1 MPIQRIGQFNFLI
14 SLWKGLRYGSKRDFN
29 KIAKDAGPASLSNR
43 IGSFA
48 CLFRPAFQ
56 ARLYSSTTVCDFNS
70 QTVLSNRLQGNH
82 SPVKRL
88 ARVAKNA
95 QTGQTAALYNG
106 PEGPSE
112 AAKKRAF
119 ERLQAAIFK
128 YATKV
133 GLIQKPAETSIDS
146 TGLESHFVSRHFL
159 MRRGKRTQR
168 YRRWTKLTIVC
179 EHNNHL
185 IVGATVGIGPN
196 NDAPS
201 LPETVH
207 QAVKHIP
214 IGQLLADSGYDS
226 ENNHRYCREELG
238 IPSTVIAI
246 NDRYYKGGPLQGRY
260 RKQMKK
266 HFPKS
271 KFGQRWQVESVFS
284 RFKRRLGYALRS
296 HSHAAR
302 KVECQVRVLTYNL
315 MILYL
320 LFAKS
325 KYIRKYCLLA
335 QKVST

>member
-1 MPIQRIGQFNFLI
+1 MAQ
-14 SLWKGLRYGSKRDFN
+14 KGILTKSPKMLAQQAYQIASEALPAYSARRSRHDFTQ
-29 KIAKDAGPASLSNR
+29 AQL
-43 IGSFA
+43 FA
-48 CLFRPAFQ
+48 
-56 ARLYSSTTVCDFNS
+56 AR
-70 QTVLSNRLQGNH
+70 
-82 SPVKRL
+82 
-88 ARVAKNA
+88 AAENA
-95 QTGQTAALYNG
+95 QTSQTAALYNH

-119 ERLQAAIFK
+119 ERLQTVIFK

-133 GLIQKPAETSIDS
+133 GLIQKPAEASIDS

-159 MRRGKRTQR
+159 MRQGKRTQR

-179 EHNNHL
+179 EHNSHL
-185 IVGATVGIGPN
+185 IAGATVGIGPN

-201 LPETVH
+201 LPETIR
-207 QAVKHIP
+207 QAIEHIP
-214 IGQLLADSGYDS
+214 IEQLLADSGYDS

-260 RKQMKK
+260 RRQMKK
-266 HFPKS
+266 YFPKR

-296 HSHAAR
+296 QSHAVR
-302 KVECQVRVLTYNL
+302 KVECLVRVLTYNL

-320 LFAKS
+320 LSTKS
-325 KYIRKYCLLA
+325 KYVKKYCLLI

>member
-1 MPIQRIGQFNFLI
+1 MPIQRIGYFNFLN

-29 KIAKDAGPASLSNR
+29 QIAKGTGSASLSNR
-43 IGSFA
+43 IGSFT

-56 ARLYSSTTVCDFNS
+56 TRLYPSAIVCDFDS

-88 ARVAKNA
+88 VRATENA
-95 QTGQTAALYNG
+95 QTGQTATLYNS
-106 PEGPSE
+106 PKGPSE

-119 ERLQAAIFK
+119 ERLQAVIFK
-128 YATKV
+128 YATKA
-133 GLIQKPAETSIDS
+133 GLIQKPAEVSIDS

-159 MRRGKRTQR
+159 MRQGKRTQR
-168 YRRWTKLTIVC
+168 YRRWTKLTVVC
-179 EHNNHL
+179 EHNSHF
-185 IVGATVGIGPN
+185 ITGAIVGIGPN

-201 LPETVH
+201 LPETVR
-207 QAVKHIP
+207 QAAGHIP
-214 IGQLLADSGYDS
+214 IKQLLADSGYDS
-226 ENNHRYCREELG
+226 EHNHHYCREELG
-238 IPSTVIAI
+238 IASTVIAI
-246 NDRYYKGGPLQGRY
+246 NNRYYKGGSLQGRY
-260 RKQMKK
+260 RRQMKK

-296 HSHAAR
+296 QSHAAR
-302 KVECQVRVLTYNL
+302 KTECLVRVLTYNL

-325 KYIRKYCLLA
+325 KYIKKYRLITL
-335 QKVST
+335 KVST